1 MLGQA
6 RTPGGGGELRGA
18 RALVTGAAGGLG
30 RYITRALA
38 GQGVNLAVSDLP
50 GSEIE
55 AAPRSCRG
63 LGVEAQA
70 VPADLTD
77 SGERE
82 RLVAGRRGGRGP
94 ARRARQQRRARV
106 RRRVHEDH
114 ARGARGDRGRQ
125 PDRGHGPDVAGAAR
139 DAGAPPRPC
148 RQPRLAGGEA
158 PRRSSSRPYAA
169 TKHGVVGFT
178 HALRA
183 EYADEPVSFSAIC
196 PVFVG
201 RRGHVRARRGPAG
214 QGAPTGTAAGPIR
227 SGSRTRCS
235 RRVREDRAE
244 VIVNRGPIRPLAALY
259 WLAPKT
265 AGRLLGSRRDPRV
278 RGGLRPRPRTAVATG
293 DPPSRPP
300 PKLLQWEHQRKEVVL
315 A

>member
-1 MLGQA
+1 MV
-6 RTPGGGGELRGA
+6 ELRRA

-55 AAPRSCRG
+55 AVAGELRG

-77 SGERE
+77 SGERA
-82 RLVAGRRGGRGP
+82 RLVGAAEEAVGPLDVLVNNAGLEFGGAFTKTTREELEAIATVNLIAVMDLTWLVLPGMLERRRGHVVNL
-94 ARRARQQRRARV
+94 AS
-106 RRRVHEDH
+106 
-114 ARGARGDRGRQ
+114 
-125 PDRGHGPDVAGAAR
+125 
-139 DAGAPPRPC
+139 
-148 RQPRLAGGEA
+148 LAGKLPSVFLA
-158 PRRSSSRPYAA
+158 SYAA

-178 HALRA
+178 HSLRA
-183 EYADEPVSFSAIC
+183 EYAGEPVSFSAIC

-201 RRGHVRARRGPAG
+201 RVGMYARVEDQLDKEPPPGLKPVD
-214 QGAPTGTAAGPIR
+214 PE
-227 SGSRTRCS
+227 
-235 RRVREDRAE
+235 RVADAVLDALREDRAE

-265 AGRLLGSRRDPRV
+265 AGRLLGSRRTREYAEDYARV
-278 RGGLRPRPRTAVATG
+278 RGRL
-293 DPPSRPP
+293 
-300 PKLLQWEHQRKEVVL
+300 
-315 A
+315 

>member
-1 MLGQA
+1 MVQ
-6 RTPGGGGELRGA
+6 LRGA

-55 AAPRSCRG
+55 AVAGELRG

-77 SGERE
+77 SGERA
-82 RLVAGRRGGRGP
+82 RLVGAAEEAVGPLDVLVNNAGLEFGGAFTKTTREELEAIATVNLIAVMDLTWLVLPGMLERRRGHVVNL
-94 ARRARQQRRARV
+94 AS
-106 RRRVHEDH
+106 
-114 ARGARGDRGRQ
+114 
-125 PDRGHGPDVAGAAR
+125 
-139 DAGAPPRPC
+139 
-148 RQPRLAGGEA
+148 LAGKLPSVFLA
-158 PRRSSSRPYAA
+158 SYAA

-178 HALRA
+178 HSLRA
-183 EYADEPVSFSAIC
+183 EYAGEPVSFSAIC

-201 RRGHVRARRGPAG
+201 RVGMYARVEDQLDKEPPPGLKPVD
-214 QGAPTGTAAGPIR
+214 PE
-227 SGSRTRCS
+227 
-235 RRVREDRAE
+235 RVADAVLDALREDRAE

-265 AGRLLGSRRDPRV
+265 AGRLLGSRRTREYAEDYARV
-278 RGGLRPRPRTAVATG
+278 RGRL
-293 DPPSRPP
+293 
-300 PKLLQWEHQRKEVVL
+300 
-315 A
+315 

>member
-1 MLGQA
+1 MMQ
-6 RTPGGGGELRGA
+6 LRGA

-38 GQGVNLAVSDLP
+38 AQGVNLAVSDLP

-55 AAPRSCRG
+55 AVAEELRG
-63 LGVEAQA
+63 LEVEAQA

-82 RLVAGRRGGRGP
+82 RLVGAAEQAVGPLDVLVNNAGLEFGGAFTKTTREELEAIATVNLIAVMDLTWLVLPGMLERRRGHVVNL
-94 ARRARQQRRARV
+94 AS
-106 RRRVHEDH
+106 
-114 ARGARGDRGRQ
+114 
-125 PDRGHGPDVAGAAR
+125 
-139 DAGAPPRPC
+139 
-148 RQPRLAGGEA
+148 LAGKLPSVVPA
-158 PRRSSSRPYAA
+158 SYAA

-178 HALRA
+178 HSLRA

-201 RRGHVRARRGPAG
+201 RVGMYARVEDQLDKEPPPGLKPVD
-214 QGAPTGTAAGPIR
+214 PE
-227 SGSRTRCS
+227 
-235 RRVREDRAE
+235 RVADAVLEALREDRAE

-265 AGRLLGSRRDPRV
+265 AGRLLGSRRTREYAEDYARA
-278 RGGLRPRPRTAVATG
+278 RGRL
-293 DPPSRPP
+293 
-300 PKLLQWEHQRKEVVL
+300 
-315 A
+315 